1 MKVLLVKS
9 SVLKLHMR
17 ASDLKKKT
25 EFSLKLN
32 SKMLQSKLPLSL
44 GCTVIHL
51 PVHCGAVFS
60 PTVHTTQLEF

>member
-17 ASDLKKKT
+17 ANDLKKT